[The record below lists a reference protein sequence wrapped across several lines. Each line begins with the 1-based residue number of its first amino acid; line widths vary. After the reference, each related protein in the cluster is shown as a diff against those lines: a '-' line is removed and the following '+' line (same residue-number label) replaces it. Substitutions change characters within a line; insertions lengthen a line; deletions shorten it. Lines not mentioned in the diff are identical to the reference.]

1 MPRINKYQLDSTI
14 SDTDKLIGTDEN
26 GNTRNFKIKDLSNF
40 FAENSGTFK
49 HVQNSASATWTVTHN
64 LDLTDH
70 LPHVSLKIDSGT
82 YDNVQGTGIVTYVNK
97 NQLTI
102 AFSSAQSGFA
112 YIKK

>member
-1 MPRINKYQLDSTI
+1 
-14 SDTDKLIGTDEN
+14 
-26 GNTRNFKIKDLSNF
+26 
-40 FAENSGTFK
+40 
-49 HVQNSASATWTVTHN
+49 
-64 LDLTDH
+64 
-70 LPHVSLKIDSGT
+70 VSLKIDSGT